1 MVIST
6 LNYIPGKEIEAIG
19 LVKGN
24 VVQAKNIGRD
34 IMAGFKNIAGGEIKS
49 YTDLLAEAR
58 NTATDRMIQEA
69 ASMGADAVINVRFAS
84 SSVLDG
90 TCEIIAYG
98 TAVRIK

>member
-1 MVIST
+1 MIVTTI
-6 LNYIPGKEIEAIG
+6 NYVPGKEIDAIG

-34 IMAGFKNIAGGEIKS
+34 IMAGLKNIAGGEIKG
-49 YTDLLAEAR
+49 YTEMLTEAR
-58 NTATDRMIQEA
+58 EIATERMVKDA
-69 ASMGADAVINVRFAS
+69 VAMGADAVINVRYDS